1 MPEVKNIFVGAKMN
15 KDLNP
20 RMISNQEYIDARNAA
35 IINSEGSDSGLLQN
49 VSGNTLLTDFGL
61 TGINLEIIGFYI
73 DPTNNILYSFITDW
87 NDTSPDQSSRFAPST
102 SSHYICAYDTSTNT
116 GTVLVSGHFLNFS
129 KTSPMLGIIYL
140 KIYYSLLTIEINQ
153 EK

>member
-73 DPTNNILYSFITDW
+73 DPTNNILYSFY
-87 NDTSPDQSSRFAPST
+87 NR
-102 SSHYICAYDTSTNT
+102 
-116 GTVLVSGHFLNFS
+116 L
-129 KTSPMLGIIYL
+129 
-140 KIYYSLLTIEINQ
+140 E
-153 EK
+153 